1 MFVILYSILV
11 AHLQGVKVFFG
22 FFPHA
27 GSFPRFPAPQEGIFF
42 HPGKLEKT
50 LRINNISGSF
60 SFHRGEHNFGP
71 GIIQNTLRAMGKVF
85 PPWKWGFLCSES

>member
-1 MFVILYSILV
+1 MFVILFISCTLV
-11 AHLQGVKVFFG
+11 AGEGVLLVSY
-22 FFPHA
+22 PHA

-60 SFHRGEHNFGP
+60 SFYRGEHNFGP
-71 GIIQNTLRAMGKVF
+71 GIIQNALWAMGKIF
-85 PPWKWGFLCSES
+85 PPWKWGFPCSET